1 MASYQSSATFYE
13 VCFNHFFRARTEK
26 DGGDLVYFQGHIS
39 PGVYARAFLEGRLT
53 EEQMDN
59 FRQEVH
65 GKGLSSYPH
74 PKLMPEFWQFP
85 TVSMGLGPLGAIY
98 QAKFLKYLEHRG
110 LKDTSEQTVY
120 AFLGDGE
127 MDEPE
132 SKGAITIATREKLD
146 NLVFVI
152 NCNLQRLDGP
162 VTGNG
167 KIINELEG
175 IFGGAGWNVIK
186 VIWGGRWDELL
197 RKDTSGK
204 LIQLMNETVDGD
216 YQTFKSKDGAY
227 VREHFFGK
235 YPETAALVADWT
247 DEQIWALNRGGHDPK
262 KVYAA
267 LKKAQE
273 TKGQPTV
280 ILAHTIKGYGM
291 GDTAEGKNIA
301 HQVKKM
307 NMDGV
312 RYVRDRFNVPV
323 ADADLEKLPYVTF
336 PEGSEEHTYLHA
348 QRQKLNGYLPTR
360 QPKFTEKLELPTLAD
375 FSALLEEQN
384 KEISTTIAF
393 VRALNV
399 MLKNKSIKDRLVPI
413 IADEARTFGMEG
425 LFRQIGIYSPN
436 GQQYTRRTVSRLLTT
451 KKTRKARF
459 CRKGSTSWAQA
470 HPGWLLRPLTAPT
483 TCR

>member
-1 MASYQSSATFYE
+1 M
-13 VCFNHFFRARTEK
+13 
-26 DGGDLVYFQGHIS
+26 
-39 PGVYARAFLEGRLT
+39 YARALEGRLT
-53 EEQMDN
+53 QEQLDN

-65 GKGLSSYPH
+65 GNGLSSYPH

-85 TVSMGLGPLGAIY
+85 TVSMGLGPIGAIY
-98 QAKFLKYLEHRG
+98 RAKFLKYLEHRG
-110 LKDTSEQTVY
+110 LKDTSKQTVY

-175 IFGGAGWNVIK
+175 IFEGAGWNVIK
-186 VIWGGRWDELL
+186 VMWGSRWDELL

-262 KVYAA
+262 KIYAA
-267 LKKAQE
+267 FKKAQE
-273 TKGQPTV
+273 TKGKATV

-291 GDTAEGKNIA
+291 GDAAEGKNIA
-301 HQVKKM
+301 HRVKKM

-312 RYVRDRFNVPV
+312 RHIRDRFNVPV
-323 ADADLEKLPYVTF
+323 SDADIENCRTSPSRKVLKSIPICT
-336 PEGSEEHTYLHA
+336 
-348 QRQKLNGYLPTR
+348 
-360 QPKFTEKLELPTLAD
+360 
-375 FSALLEEQN
+375 
-384 KEISTTIAF
+384 
-393 VRALNV
+393 LNV
-399 MLKNKSIKDRLVPI
+399 RNCTVICQAASRTSPRSWSCRACKISARCWKSRAKRSL
-413 IADEARTFGMEG
+413 
-425 LFRQIGIYSPN
+425 
-436 GQQYTRRTVSRLLTT
+436 
-451 KKTRKARF
+451 
-459 CRKGSTSWAQA
+459 
-470 HPGWLLRPLTAPT
+470 PLSLSFVL
-483 TCR
+483 

>member
-1 MASYQSSATFYE
+1 
-13 VCFNHFFRARTEK
+13 
-26 DGGDLVYFQGHIS
+26 
-39 PGVYARAFLEGRLT
+39 
-53 EEQMDN
+53 
-59 FRQEVH
+59 
-65 GKGLSSYPH
+65 
-74 PKLMPEFWQFP
+74 
-85 TVSMGLGPLGAIY
+85 
-98 QAKFLKYLEHRG
+98 
-110 LKDTSEQTVY
+110 
-120 AFLGDGE
+120 

-280 ILAHTIKGYGM
+280 IPRIPLKVMVWAIPLK
-291 GDTAEGKNIA
+291 
-301 HQVKKM
+301 
-307 NMDGV
+307 V
-312 RYVRDRFNVPV
+312 RTSR
-323 ADADLEKLPYVTF
+323 
-336 PEGSEEHTYLHA
+336 
-348 QRQKLNGYLPTR
+348 TR
-360 QPKFTEKLELPTLAD
+360 L
-375 FSALLEEQN
+375 
-384 KEISTTIAF
+384 
-393 VRALNV
+393 
-399 MLKNKSIKDRLVPI
+399 
-413 IADEARTFGMEG
+413 
-425 LFRQIGIYSPN
+425 
-436 GQQYTRRTVSRLLTT
+436 
-451 KKTRKARF
+451 RK
-459 CRKGSTSWAQA
+459 
-470 HPGWLLRPLTAPT
+470 
-483 TCR
+483 